1 MIPLSRL
8 LAIALI
14 PAVAAC
20 ATVPRE
26 SLAPVE
32 VGIIAINDF
41 HGALEPPK
49 QAVPTVLPSGKQV
62 PVKADERLLDPTIPV
77 VAVPA
82 GGAAWLASAI
92 DSIRGKYANHV
103 TVSAGD
109 LIGASQL
116 ASSLYL
122 DEPAVGVMNRIG
134 LDFNAVG
141 NHEFDRGVAEL
152 KRLVGGGCQPLAA
165 RKPCQLEQ
173 WQGAKFSFLAA
184 NSIRSDG
191 ATLFPAT
198 GLKSFGKGRR
208 KVTIGFIGA
217 TLKETSDLT
226 AKENLQGVTFADE
239 AASINAAIPKLKAQ
253 GADAIV
259 LLIHQGGRT
268 DTKVAPNPSECAG
281 LTGPIRPILDQLS
294 NDVDV
299 VVSGHTHWAYVCDY
313 AILNPAKPFL
323 LTSAGVFGEL
333 VTDIDLKI
341 DPATRRVVAKSARN
355 VIVQSPGY
363 KNARGN
369 IVIQP
374 EFPQFVPRA
383 DIAAYVARYVA
394 ASKDFIERP
403 VGKLGG
409 LVERPG
415 GDASNKGGSLGNLVA
430 DAQLAASRKA
440 GAQIAL
446 MNVFGLRAPSQI
458 APAADGGVTFG
469 QLYSVQPFAND
480 LVTQTLTGAE
490 LKAVLEQGFD
500 ANQPVQFLSP
510 SQGFSYSVDMARPEG
525 QRVVAMTLDGVPIDP
540 AKGYRV
546 TTNSFLANG
555 GDSFSLLMGQ
565 RDKAI
570 GITDIDALE
579 AWLKTDPPRP
589 APVEDRVIDL
599 NPAVTPKKPGPMTK

>member
-8 LAIALI
+8 LVAILI
-14 PAVAAC
+14 PAIAAC
-20 ATVPRE
+20 ATVPRGA
-26 SLAPVE
+26 SVPVE

-49 QAVPTVLPSGKQV
+49 QAVPTILHGTRRVEPRPGDAQLDQS
-62 PVKADERLLDPTIPV
+62 ERV

-92 DSIRGKYANHV
+92 DSVRSKYANHV

-109 LIGASQL
+109 LVGASQL

-122 DEPAVGVMNRIG
+122 DEPAIGVMNRIG

-141 NHEFDRGVAEL
+141 NHEFDRGAAEL
-152 KRLVGGGCQPLAA
+152 KRLVAGGCQPLAA
-165 RKPCQLEQ
+165 RQPCQLEK
-173 WQGAKFSFLAA
+173 WAGARFPFLAA
-184 NSIRSDG
+184 NSIRPDG
-191 ATLFPAT
+191 STLFPAT
-198 GLKSFGKGRR
+198 GMKTFGSGRR

-217 TLKETSDLT
+217 TLRETSDLT

-239 AASINAAIPKLKAQ
+239 ADTINAAIPGLKAR

-259 LLIHQGGRT
+259 VLIHQGGRT
-268 DTKVAPNPSECAG
+268 DTKVAPDPSACAG
-281 LTGPIRPILDQLS
+281 FTGAIRSILDRLS
-294 NDVDV
+294 TEVDV

-313 AILNPAKPFL
+313 ATLNPAKPFL

-333 VTDIDLKI
+333 VTDIDLKF
-341 DPATRRVVAKSARN
+341 DPVTRRVISKSARN

-363 KNARGN
+363 SNARGDL
-369 IVIQP
+369 VLVP
-374 EFPQFVPRA
+374 EFPQFAPRS

-430 DAQLAASRKA
+430 DAQLAATRSA

-469 QLYSVQPFAND
+469 QVYAVQPFAND
-480 LVTQTLTGAE
+480 LVTQT
-490 LKAVLEQGFD
+490 
-500 ANQPVQFLSP
+500 P
-510 SQGFSYSVDMARPEG
+510 
-525 QRVVAMTLDGVPIDP
+525 
-540 AKGYRV
+540 
-546 TTNSFLANG
+546 
-555 GDSFSLLMGQ
+555 
-565 RDKAI
+565 
-570 GITDIDALE
+570 
-579 AWLKTDPPRP
+579 
-589 APVEDRVIDL
+589 DR
-599 NPAVTPKKPGPMTK
+599 G